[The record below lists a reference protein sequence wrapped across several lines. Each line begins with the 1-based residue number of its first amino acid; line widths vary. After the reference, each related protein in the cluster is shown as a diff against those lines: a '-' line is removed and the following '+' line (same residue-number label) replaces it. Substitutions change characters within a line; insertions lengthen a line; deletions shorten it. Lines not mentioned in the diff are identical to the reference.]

1 MLVENKNEVEVV
13 SLSVEEVKGCTK
25 IAKAVHGAWS
35 SGLKRDEF
43 INQAS
48 DELIKITGKK
58 PDYQL
63 HKAIQAQTIQDL
75 INLGLAVDSANT
87 YYGYILQH
95 AIAKHQFVKPVK
107 NTKDSARVAE
117 SRKAFEEKFKHT
129 SLENILVDLKE
140 VNEIIAQ
147 DLLNG
152 VDAKKEDIDK
162 QKELAKARDWKGNKL
177 ASQQKE
183 LQKGNI
189 EKLRKVIEKKLK
201 IQTGVNKKGVPMF
214 AWSIANL
221 EFVNTCLDN
230 QEKIKEFLS
239 SK

>member
-1 MLVENKNEVEVV
+1 MLVENKNEVEVL

-43 INQAS
+43 INQGS
-48 DELIKITGKK
+48 DELVKLTGKK

-63 HKAIQAQTIQDL
+63 HKAIQAQTIQEL

-87 YYGYILQH
+87 YYSYILQH
-95 AIAKHQFVKPVK
+95 AIAKHQFVKPAK

-117 SRKAFEEKFKHT
+117 SRKAFEDKYKHT

-152 VDAKKEDIDK
+152 VDAKKEDIEK

-214 AWSIANL
+214 AWSIAKL
-221 EFVNTCLDN
+221 EFINTCLDN
-230 QEKIKEFLS
+230 EEKVKKALKS
-239 SK
+239 